1 MKDAERSYV
10 FFNGYPVT
18 VGEWIELKVVVR
30 IRIVGEMEY
39 LLYLDSSSDKLRNY
53 RN

>member
-18 VGEWIELKVVVR
+18 VGVR